1 MKAKGLAI
9 TIIFEA
15 NSANY
20 GESVG
25 NVSSLKKLTRNAGE
39 QYTYISRQALRYNIV
54 DQLGYENAKVVA
66 EGSGEKKVIQFD
78 KNATIEEY
86 PELDFFGY
94 MKTVKKGRGEKK
106 DNEEGTKT
114 RSAKVR
120 LSHAISMDTFKGDL
134 DFLTNKGLADRMGEN
149 MNISQAEIHHSYYR
163 YTIVADLDL
172 IGIDTAYN
180 LELGNSEKS
189 ERVQRL
195 LDTISFLYRDIKG
208 RREDLKPLFAIG
220 GVYDVKNPIFQN
232 IVEVKDNRINAK
244 AIKSAI
250 PERMKEETLCGLV
263 EGKFGNDAEVR
274 EELQATSMMA
284 FFEALK
290 VKVGEYYESC

>member
-1 MKAKGLAI
+1 MKTKGLAI

-25 NVSSLKKLTRNAGE
+25 NVSSLKKVTRNAGE

-54 DQLGYENAKVVA
+54 EQLGYEVADVVA
-66 EGSGEKKVIQFD
+66 EGSGEKKVIQFS
-78 KNATIEEY
+78 KEATIKDF

-94 MKTVKKGRGEKK
+94 MKTEKK
-106 DNEEGTKT
+106 SKDAKDTEGTKT

-134 DFLTNKGLADRMGEN
+134 DFLTNKGLADRINKN
-149 MNISQAEIHHSYYR
+149 MNISQAEIQHSYYR

-172 IGIDTAYN
+172 IGIDEAYGI
-180 LELGNSEKS
+180 ELTNGEKS

-195 LDTISFLYRDIKG
+195 LDTISLLYRDIKG

-232 IVEVKDNRINAK
+232 IVEVKDNKVNAK
-244 AIKSAI
+244 ALKNSIL
-250 PERMKEETLCGLV
+250 ERMKEETLCGLV
-263 EGKFGNDAEVR
+263 EGKFHNDIEIR
-274 EELQATSMMA
+274 EELGATSMSE
-284 FFEALK
+284 FVESLK
-290 VKVGEYYESC
+290 AKVGEYYESC

>member
-1 MKAKGLAI
+1 MKTKGLAI

-54 DQLGYENAKVVA
+54 EQLGYKFAEVVA
-66 EGSGEKKVIQFD
+66 EGSGDKKVIQFD
-78 KNATIEEY
+78 KSATIKDF

-94 MKTVKKGRGEKK
+94 MKTEKK
-106 DNEEGTKT
+106 EDKDSDNKTKT

-134 DFLTNKGLADRMGEN
+134 DFLTNKGLADRMNEN
-149 MNISQAEIHHSYYR
+149 MNISQSEIHHSYYR
-163 YTIVADLDL
+163 YTIVVDLDC
-172 IGIDTAYN
+172 IGIDEIYDIKLSNT
-180 LELGNSEKS
+180 EKS
-189 ERVQRL
+189 ERVQKL
-195 LDTISFLYRDIKG
+195 LDTISLLYRDIRG
-208 RREDLKPLFAIG
+208 RREDLKPLFVIG

-232 IVEVKDNRINAK
+232 IVEVKNNEINVK
-244 AIKSAI
+244 AMKNNI
-250 PERMKEETLCGLV
+250 PVIMREETFCGLV
-263 EGKFGNDAEVR
+263 KGKFKNDTEIIDELGASSMPEFFQKIKTKVR
-274 EELQATSMMA
+274 
-284 FFEALK
+284 
-290 VKVGEYYESC
+290 EYYESC